1 MVSVFTKTGTFK
13 RGLGSTFSRGFREQR
28 GLLPVNEPALELFI
42 FIRSCRSLIF
52 QIFPEGEL
60 CPCPQHTFRDQGF
73 PSSVYSWPYSCKE
86 LLLVSAQEVLQL
98 IIFFYSWSQYKVTEG
113 KFPLC
118 CHGNSALLLLVKSS
132 QSGEE
137 LAKIQ
142 YHTELL

>member
-60 CPCPQHTFRDQGF
+60 CPC
-73 PSSVYSWPYSCKE
+73 SCWSVLISHFQSFNSGGSAANHFF
-86 LLLVSAQEVLQL
+86 LLLVTVQSHRGEISPMLSCQ
-98 IIFFYSWSQYKVTEG
+98 T
-113 KFPLC
+113 
-118 CHGNSALLLLVKSS
+118 HGNSALLLLVKSS